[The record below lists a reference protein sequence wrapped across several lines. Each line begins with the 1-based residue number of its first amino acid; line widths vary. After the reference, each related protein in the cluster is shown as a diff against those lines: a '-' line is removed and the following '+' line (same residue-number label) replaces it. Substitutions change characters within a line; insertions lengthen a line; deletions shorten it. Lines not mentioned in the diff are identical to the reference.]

1 MKKIIILGVV
11 FLFFGMGFQPAF
23 AVENRLSTDNGIEES
38 DVELIKQQDT
48 CNFLPDL
55 VIKDINYYLH
65 DPGSPFYYI
74 EADIKNQGFGYLYD
88 GVTVEFRIV
97 SSIFWLINLNI
108 LYENNETEYF
118 YGGLAPGETSTVYL
132 YIGEPRIPI
141 FGFLKFEAGINLD
154 KKIEEKNYF
163 NNRRIE
169 RVFCFF
175 GWLF

>member
-1 MKKIIILGVV
+1 MVKRLYKKGLVVGIIILFVGV
-11 FLFFGMGFQPAF
+11 GFQPVF
-23 AVENRLSTDNGIEES
+23 ANESKSSDLNEKQRVEDG
-38 DVELIKQQDT
+38 
-48 CNFLPDL
+48 LPDL
-55 VIKDINYYLH
+55 VIKDIDYYLH

-118 YGGLAPGETSTVYL
+118 SGGIAPGETRTVYL
-132 YIGEPRIPI
+132 FIGEPHIPI

-169 RVFCFF
+169 RVFTIF
-175 GWLF
+175 GWLY